1 MNLTSETSPYYPAWL
16 ETTRRDLPRMK
27 AAIEARDF
35 TGLGELMEHSCLKM
49 HGTMISARPGLI
61 YWNAGTLETIET
73 VKRLRQ
79 QGYEAYFT
87 IDAGP
92 QVKILCRNETEPV
105 VLDALKECSHV
116 VETIS
121 TGPGPAAYIKDSQ
134 K

>member
-1 MNLTSETSPYYPAWL
+1 
-16 ETTRRDLPRMK
+16 
-27 AAIEARDF
+27 
-35 TGLGELMEHSCLKM
+35 
-49 HGTMISARPGLI
+49 MISARPGLI